1 MSVATAGQISRG
13 PTNSIL
19 TVAVMLPSTS
29 CNDNS
34 HTFNCR
40 PEDGHTMD
48 AIVLAG
54 GYATRLW
61 PITLDRP
68 KMFLPLGEETIIDP
82 IFESLEADERVD
94 DVYISTNERFAD
106 EFETYLT
113 ESGYEKPTLSIE
125 ETTDEDEKFG
135 VISALAQLVERE
147 NLSDDTIIVA
157 GDNYLSFGVND
168 FIDSFRDHDAPMI
181 AAYDVGSREKAT
193 SYGVIDVDDDQVVG
207 FTEKPDNPSSS
218 LVSIACYGFP
228 AESIDLLETYLEEGN
243 NPDEPGWFIQWLHER
258 TATYAFTFDGA
269 WFDIGTADSYL
280 DAIEFMLDGEPYV
293 ADSATT
299 ENVTLDA
306 GVQILEDATVQ
317 NADLSRTVVFPKA
330 SVTDCTL
337 SETLVD
343 RHASVSGV
351 SLTESTVGAYSTL
364 EGAD

>member
-1 MSVATAGQISRG
+1 
-13 PTNSIL
+13 
-19 TVAVMLPSTS
+19 
-29 CNDNS
+29 
-34 HTFNCR
+34 
-40 PEDGHTMD
+40 MD

-68 KMFLPLGEETIIDP
+68 KMFLPLGDETIIDP
-82 IFESLEADERVD
+82 IFESLETDARVK

-106 EFETYLT
+106 AFATYLT

-157 GDNYLSFGVND
+157 GDNYLSFGVSD
-168 FIDSFRDHDAPMI
+168 FIDSFRDRDAPMI
-181 AAYDVGSREKAT
+181 AAYDVGSRDKAS
-193 SYGVIDVDDDQVVG
+193 SYGVIDVEDEQVVG
-207 FTEKPDNPSSS
+207 FTEKPENPSSS

-228 AESIDLLETYLEEGN
+228 AESVDLLETYLEEGN

-280 DAIEFMLDGEPYV
+280 DAVEFMLDGETYV
-293 ADSATT
+293 AESATT
-299 ENVTLDA
+299 DDVTLGS
-306 GVQILEDATVQ
+306 GVQILDGATVT
-317 NADLSRTVVFPKA
+317 NTTLSRTVVFSEA
-330 SVTDCTL
+330 SIRDAIL
-337 SETLVD
+337 KDSIVD
-343 RHASVSGV
+343 RHATLSGV

-364 EGAD
+364 KQSE